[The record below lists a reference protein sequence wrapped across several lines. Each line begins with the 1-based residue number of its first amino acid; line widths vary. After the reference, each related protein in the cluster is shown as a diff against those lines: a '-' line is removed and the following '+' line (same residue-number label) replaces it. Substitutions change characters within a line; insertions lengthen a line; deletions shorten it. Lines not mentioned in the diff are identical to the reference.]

1 MSLTEQEIDRRW
13 PVLAQVVRAI
23 EWHGDPDVEYFCKS
37 FEIELSDSG
46 HQLDRAEA
54 ELAAL
59 PGKSIVEVIE
69 TEAGDTHDAAPTAC
83 IVLSRY
89 FS

>member
-1 MSLTEQEIDRRW
+1 MTEQDIEKRW
-13 PVLAQVVRAI
+13 PVLAEVVRAI
-23 EWHGDPDVEYFCKS
+23 EWHGDPDPEYFCKS
-37 FEIELSDSG
+37 FEIEREHCGD
-46 HQLDRAEA
+46 QLDAAEA

-59 PGKSIVEVIE
+59 PGKEIVKVMHLGPGE
-69 TEAGDTHDAAPTAC
+69 TCDLAPVAC

>member
-1 MSLTEQEIDRRW
+1 MTEQEIDLRW

-23 EWHGDPDVEYFCKS
+23 EWHGDPDPEYFGKS
-37 FEIELSDSG
+37 FAIEREHCAD
-46 HQLDRAEA
+46 QLDAAEA
-54 ELAAL
+54 ELSSIS
-59 PGKSIVEVIE
+59 GKLIVEVIQ
-69 TEAGDTHDAAPTAC
+69 TEAGETHAAAPMAC